1 MKKDIQV
8 GNNKY
13 LKKVKVERTLFE
25 TLFRIS
31 MIMSGLV
38 LFVIIF
44 FIFISG
50 IPAIKEYGF
59 IEMITSGVWA
69 PNANPK
75 QFGLLYMILT
85 TILTTFLSLLI
96 AIPVGIL
103 SAAYLSKMA
112 KPKIRNFIMFFVEL
126 LAGIPS
132 VIFGFF
138 ILKTLVAFIYETNKH
153 IEGVSGN
160 SMLAAIVV
168 LALMSLP
175 TIITVSVTSLDAVNK
190 SYNEASLALGA
201 NKIQTIFKVEVRA
214 ARLGIMASIV
224 LGAGKVIGETMAVML
239 VAGNGINMPTN
250 LLLPVRTLTANIAT
264 EMSYA
269 SGLHQS
275 ALYAT
280 GIILFILIMILNYTL
295 LVVIKRGDTNNA

>member
-1 MKKDIQV
+1 
-8 GNNKY
+8 
-13 LKKVKVERTLFE
+13 
-25 TLFRIS
+25 
-31 MIMSGLV
+31 
-38 LFVIIF
+38 
-44 FIFISG
+44 
-50 IPAIKEYGF
+50 
-59 IEMITSGVWA
+59 MITSGEWS
-69 PNANPK
+69 PNANPA

-85 TILTTFLSLLI
+85 TIFTTILALLI
-96 AIPVGIL
+96 AIPIGIF

-112 KPKIRNFIMFFVEL
+112 KPKVRNFIMTFVEL

-153 IEGVSGN
+153 VEGVSGN
-160 SMLAAIVV
+160 SMLAAVVV
-168 LALMSLP
+168 LALMTLP

-201 NKIQTIFKVEVRA
+201 NKIQTIFKVELRA

-239 VAGNGINMPTN
+239 VAGNGVNMPTN

-280 GIILFILIMILNYTL
+280 GIILFILIMILNFIL
-295 LVVIKRGDTNNA
+295 LIVIKRGGKNA